1 MAFMTKKLKS
11 SGVISGQDI
20 DMTTASE
27 LIVFAKKNNIET
39 SPLDVSR
46 LTSLLGITMRLEPMK
61 GEESGSLK
69 QGKSGNWVMTVNSLH
84 HPHRQRFTIAHEI
97 GHFIRHTLN
106 RNSFTDTVFF
116 RNEET
121 NKMEAEANRFAAE
134 LLMPENEFSKF
145 IEEKSNQV
153 ADIAAHFQVS
163 SMAVRIRAQQLGF
176 SGHNL

>member
-1 MAFMTKKLKS
+1 MTKKLKN

-27 LIVFAKKNNIET
+27 LIIFAKKNNIET

-46 LTSLLGITMRLEPMK
+46 LTNLLGITMRLEPMK

-69 QGKSGNWVMTVNSLH
+69 QGKNGNWVMTVNSLH
-84 HPHRQRFTIAHEI
+84 HPHRQRFTIAHE
-97 GHFIRHTLN
+97 FIRHTLN

-121 NKMEAEANRFAAE
+121 NKMEVEANRFAAE
-134 LLMPENEFSKF
+134 LLMPEIEFSKF
-145 IEEKSNQV
+145 IEEISNQV